1 MDKIFTRKLLEDD
14 FTGNA
19 IRFHCSFTVEKD
31 GQTEEFGSVCVLGH
45 DDLKPK
51 SEWTESEI
59 DAKAEWMFSL
69 YSEES
74 LNAVFD
80 DEEKMEKK

>member
-1 MDKIFTRKLLEDD
+1 MDKIFTKKILEDD
-14 FTGNA
+14 YTGNA

-31 GQTEEFGSVCVLGH
+31 GKTEEFGSVQVIGQE
-45 DDLKPK
+45 DLKPK

-59 DAKAEWMFSL
+59 NSKAEEMFGL
-69 YSEES
+69 YTEEQ

-80 DEEKMEKK
+80 DEEEE

>member
-1 MDKIFTRKLLEDD
+1 MDKIFTKKILEDD

-19 IRFHCSFTVEKD
+19 IRFHCSFNVEKD
-31 GQTEEFGSVCVLGH
+31 GKTEEFGSVSVIGQE
-45 DDLKPK
+45 DLKPK

-59 DAKAEWMFSL
+59 NAKAEEIFGL
-69 YSEES
+69 YTEEQ

-80 DEEKMEKK
+80 EPESEPE